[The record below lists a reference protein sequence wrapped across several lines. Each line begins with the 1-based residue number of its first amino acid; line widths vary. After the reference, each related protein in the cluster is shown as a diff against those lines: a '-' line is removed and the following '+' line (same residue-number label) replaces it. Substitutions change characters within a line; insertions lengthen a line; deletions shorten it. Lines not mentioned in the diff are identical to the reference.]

1 MFSVSVGVILRPF
14 YTSRCKIKNPKDD
27 VAGIGMDYCTSC
39 QVITITIPIGLR
51 CSECPINCFYKK
63 YLKPHFLVH

>member
-1 MFSVSVGVILRPF
+1 MLKISPEASF
-14 YTSRCKIKNPKDD
+14 YIPYERCKIKNPEDD

-39 QVITITIPIGLR
+39 QVITITIPIELQ
-51 CSECPINCFYKK
+51 CSECSINCFYKK